1 MILLASFLPILKSER
16 WEESIVIDIF
26 LLFEFGKLSF
36 NHMIKWKLRSEVQ
49 KEDFFSCLTGMPNP
63 GRSSSQI
70 KQMYQMKLDESMNVP
85 SLSGNEWTSST
96 SNEEGSGS
104 KAPGVV
110 ARLMGLDSLPTLD
123 ASDHGYTPH
132 VYLHSFRHPLC
143 TEFSTEH
150 EIVAEYG
157 MRNKLDGFSRNPVE
171 DKFQKLQHRPIEKFQ
186 SEVLPPRSAKS
197 VPITHHRMLSPIKS
211 PGYILSRNVALI
223 MEEASKII
231 EQSPQSSL
239 TGRLPSS
246 RSPSVPL
253 RTRDLKVKMEAAY
266 RTSRLP
272 EASQRPK
279 TYSPLNEVVVLKHDA
294 KGGLKNKN
302 KSATPGKTNIQIL
315 EGSTSRNSRS
325 IMKQKE
331 NDVKSVQ
338 LDKKQRNTP
347 KRVQCRSTTSKT
359 PEVLKKNDQ
368 KQNCVSHKDHT
379 NLKPRVLY
387 QHRRKVTPTNISC
400 REVKTLKKCVEN
412 SPRKA
417 QLVTS
422 ESLSRTKNLSG
433 KKPTDDTS
441 VVLVKEKERSV
452 KCNINIEGS
461 SNWDRKNGMDV
472 VSFTF
477 TSPIKKTESRSGSC
491 GQSATKSQRLF
502 QEDTWT
508 STAIDSDALSVL
520 LEQKLKELSSLAVT
534 SQCDIDKGGSAPG
547 DHMHSERCI
556 VGHDSDV
563 SLVDQM
569 LVNARIEWQGAEVTE
584 CSENYE
590 SAVKLEDQREHPCS
604 SPSLESSLSD
614 DSCITSNSTTTL
626 TSNGS
631 KLHMPAAN
639 VELSAEEIELQDSAT
654 SFPSTICEST
664 CIKKWSSQHE
674 LEYIKEMLNHA
685 ELVLNDFAFGPFG
698 PAQKV
703 ISVDLFDQLENQ
715 NKSIDPLSKQQRKV
729 LFDCVSMCLE
739 FRHERGLGGSFEEWS
754 KWSMLLQNTDLLA
767 MELQKQICGW
777 TSMEE
782 LLVDEMVEK
791 DMSNRNGKWLDFK
804 AEALEEGM
812 VIETHI
818 LFSLIDEIVDSLS
831 C

>member
-1 MILLASFLPILKSER
+1 MEAEK
-16 WEESIVIDIF
+16 
-26 LLFEFGKLSF
+26 
-36 NHMIKWKLRSEVQ
+36 
-49 KEDFFSCLTGMPNP
+49 
-63 GRSSSQI
+63 RSSKGGFLQLFDWNAKSQKKLFSNKADVPESS
-70 KQMYQMKLDESMNVP
+70 KQGKENVDNLAMSRLQQMKLDESMHVP

-132 VYLHSFRHPLC
+132 VYFHSFRHSLC
-143 TEFSTEH
+143 TEISTEH
-150 EIVAEYG
+150 ELVAEYG
-157 MRNKLDGFSRNPVE
+157 MRNKLDGFSRNPIE

-253 RTRDLKVKMEAAY
+253 RTRDLKVKMEVAY

-279 TYSPLNEVVVLKHDA
+279 TYSPVNEVVLKHDA

-315 EGSTSRNSRS
+315 EGSTSRNNRS
-325 IMKQKE
+325 TMKQKE
-331 NDVKSVQ
+331 NGVKSLQ

-347 KRVQCRSTTSKT
+347 KRVQSRSTTGKT
-359 PEVLKKNDQ
+359 PEVLKQNDQ
-368 KQNCVSHKDHT
+368 KQNCASHKDHT
-379 NLKPRVLY
+379 NLKPRVPY
-387 QHRRKVTPTNISC
+387 QHGQKVTPTNISC
-400 REVKTLKKCVEN
+400 KEVKTLKKCVEN
-412 SPRKA
+412 SPGKP
-417 QLVTS
+417 QILTS
-422 ESLSRTKNLSG
+422 ESLSRTKNLSR
-433 KKPTDDTS
+433 KKPTDDTNN
-441 VVLVKEKERSV
+441 VLVKEKERSV
-452 KCNINIEGS
+452 KCNINIQGS

-477 TSPIKKTESRSGSC
+477 SSPIKKTESRSGSC
-491 GQSATKSQRLF
+491 GQSAMKSQCLF
-502 QEDTWT
+502 QEDTRT
-508 STAIDSDALSVL
+508 SPVIDSDALSVL
-520 LEQKLKELSSLAVT
+520 LEQKLKELSSLVGT
-534 SQCDIDKGGSAPG
+534 PQCDIVKGGSASG
-547 DHMHSERCI
+547 DLMHNEKSI
-556 VGHDSDV
+556 VGHDSAA

-569 LVNARIEWQGAEVTE
+569 LVNAGVEWQGAEVTE
-584 CSENYE
+584 CSENYK
-590 SAVKLEDQREHPCS
+590 SAVKLEDQHEHPCS

-614 DSCITSNSTTTL
+614 DSFITSNSTTTL
-626 TSNGS
+626 TSNGG
-631 KLHMPAAN
+631 KQHMPAAN
-639 VELSAEEIELQDSAT
+639 IELSAGEIELQDSAT
-654 SFPSTICEST
+654 SFPSTIFEST
-664 CIKKWSSQHE
+664 CIKRWSSQHE
-674 LEYIKEMLNHA
+674 LAYIKEMLNHA
-685 ELVLNDFAFGPFG
+685 QLVLHDFSFGPFD

-703 ISVDLFDQLENQ
+703 ISVDLFDQLENR
-715 NKSIDPLSKQQRKV
+715 NRSIDPLSKQQRKA

-739 FRHERGLGGSFEEWS
+739 FRRERGLGGSFEEWS
-754 KWSMLLQNTDLLA
+754 KWSMLLQKTDLLA
-767 MELQKQICGW
+767 VELQKQICGW

-782 LLVDEMVEK
+782 LMVDEMVEK
-791 DMSNRNGKWLDFK
+791 DMSNRTGKWLDFK

-812 VIETHI
+812 VIETNI
-818 LFSLIDEIVDSLS
+818 LFSLIDEIVDFLS

>member
-1 MILLASFLPILKSER
+1 MEAEK
-16 WEESIVIDIF
+16 
-26 LLFEFGKLSF
+26 
-36 NHMIKWKLRSEVQ
+36 
-49 KEDFFSCLTGMPNP
+49 
-63 GRSSSQI
+63 RSSKGGFLQLFDWNAKSRKKLFSNKADVPESS
-70 KQMYQMKLDESMNVP
+70 KQGKVNVDNLAMSRLQQMKLDESMHVP

-123 ASDHGYTPH
+123 ASDRGYTPH
-132 VYLHSFRHPLC
+132 IYLHSFRHSLRP
-143 TEFSTEH
+143 EISTEH

-171 DKFQKLQHRPIEKFQ
+171 DKLQKLQHRPIEKFQ

-231 EQSPQSSL
+231 EQSPQSTL

-266 RTSRLP
+266 RTSGLP

-279 TYSPLNEVVVLKHDA
+279 TYSPVNEVVLKHDA
-294 KGGLKNKN
+294 NGGLKKKN

-315 EGSTSRNSRS
+315 EGPTSRNSRS

-331 NDVKSVQ
+331 NGVKSVQ
-338 LDKKQRNTP
+338 LNNKQRNTP
-347 KRVQCRSTTSKT
+347 KRVQSRSTTGKT

-368 KQNCVSHKDHT
+368 KQNCASHKDHT
-379 NLKPRVLY
+379 NLKPRALY
-387 QHRRKVTPTNISC
+387 QRRQKVTPANISC
-400 REVKTLKKCVEN
+400 REVKTLNKCVEN

-422 ESLSRTKNLSG
+422 ESSSRTKNLSG
-433 KKPTDDTS
+433 KKPTDDSNT
-441 VVLVKEKERSV
+441 VLVKEKERSV

-461 SNWDRKNGMDV
+461 SNWDTKNGMDV
-472 VSFTF
+472 VLFTF

-491 GQSATKSQRLF
+491 GQSATKSQCLF
-502 QEDTWT
+502 QEDTRT
-508 STAIDSDALSVL
+508 SPAIDSDALSVL
-520 LEQKLKELSSLAVT
+520 LEQKLKELSSLVVT

-569 LVNARIEWQGAEVTE
+569 LVNARIEWQGAEVAE
-584 CSENYE
+584 CCENYE

-604 SPSLESSLSD
+604 SPSLQSSLSD

-654 SFPSTICEST
+654 SFPSTIFEST
-664 CIKKWSSQHE
+664 CIKRWSSQHE

-685 ELVLNDFAFGPFG
+685 ELVLHDFAFKPFSL
-698 PAQKV
+698 AQKV
-703 ISVDLFDQLENQ
+703 MSVDLFDQLENQ
-715 NKSIDPLSKQQRKV
+715 NKSIDPLSKQRRKA
-729 LFDCVSMCLE
+729 LFDGVSMCLE
-739 FRHERGLGGSFEEWS
+739 FRRERGLGGSFEEWS
-754 KWSMLLQNTDLLA
+754 KWSMLLQNMDLLA
-767 MELQKQICGW
+767 MELQKQICSW

-782 LLVDEMVEK
+782 LMVDEMVEK

-812 VIETHI
+812 VIETEI
-818 LFSLIDEIVDSLS
+818 LFSLIGEIVDSLS
-831 C
+831 N